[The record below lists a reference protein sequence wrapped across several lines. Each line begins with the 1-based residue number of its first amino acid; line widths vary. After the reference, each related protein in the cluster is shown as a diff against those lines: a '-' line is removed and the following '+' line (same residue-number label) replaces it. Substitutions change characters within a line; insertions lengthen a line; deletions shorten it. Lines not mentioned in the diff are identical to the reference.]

1 MVTEVLAQ
9 IRQQQ
14 RTTYDRIYAKDLPDA
29 YYQVWKRMSAS
40 DSEPLFRLFFEV
52 YGIALRQPRR
62 YKDFLQHT
70 HHDWLHAI
78 KKDFSSKCDP
88 KEAEEIATA
97 ILAGFRGFMLDY
109 CATQDR
115 KRLDRAVQLWL
126 RGLQSTFLNQ

>member
-14 RTTYDRIYAKDLPDA
+14 RMTYDRIHAEDLTDV
-29 YYQVWKRMSAS
+29 YYQVWQCLSAP

-62 YKDFLQHT
+62 YKDFLQRT
-70 HHDWLHAI
+70 HQDWLHAI
-78 KKDFSSKCDP
+78 KQDFSSKRDP
-88 KEAEEIATA
+88 KEAEAMATA